1 MANCKSHKT
10 SNLLSR
16 SQTQDEQAFTALY
29 EEHWAYVFEQAFIR
43 CRQYD
48 IAENI
53 TQDIFVALWD
63 HIEELGIENIRA
75 YLYAAV
81 KNRVLNW
88 FEKEKRYV
96 PIAELLIEYQAATD
110 SSDTPLLDKE
120 LVAVAEALVNSLS
133 AKQQLIYRMRYE
145 QELDTAEI
153 ASQLKMN
160 RKTVQNQLSLALA
173 QLRAS
178 LALLL
183 VLSKIF

>member
-1 MANCKSHKT
+1 MADCKSHTT

-16 SQTQDEQAFTALY
+16 SQIQDEQVFTLLY
-29 EEHWAYVFEQAFIR
+29 EEHWEYVFEQAFIR
-43 CRQYD
+43 CHQYD

-53 TQDIFVALWD
+53 TQDIFVALWNQM
-63 HIEELGIENIRA
+63 EELSIENVRG
-75 YLYAAV
+75 YLYTAV

-120 LVAVAEALVNSLS
+120 LVLLAEALVNSLS
-133 AKQQLIYRMRYE
+133 ATQQIIYRMRYE

-153 ASQLKMN
+153 AKKLKMN

-178 LALLL
+178 LTLLL
-183 VLSKIF
+183 IITKLF

>member
-1 MANCKSHKT
+1 MSDCKSHKT

-16 SQTQDEQAFTALY
+16 SQTQEEQAFTALY
-29 EEHWAYVFEQAFIR
+29 EEYWDYVFEQAFIR

-63 HIEELGIENIRA
+63 QMEELRIENIRG
-75 YLYAAV
+75 YLYTAV

-88 FEKEKRYV
+88 FEKERRYV

-120 LVAVAEALVNSLS
+120 LVAVAEALINSLGT
-133 AKQQLIYRMRYE
+133 KQQVIYRMRYE
-145 QELDTAEI
+145 QDLDTAEI
-153 ASQLKMN
+153 AKKLNMN

-178 LALLL
+178 LTLLL
-183 VLSKIF
+183 VLTKFF

>member
-1 MANCKSHKT
+1 MADCKSHTT

-16 SQTQDEQAFTALY
+16 SQTQDEQAFTMLY
-29 EEHWAYVFEQAFIR
+29 EAHWEYVFEQAFIR

-63 HIEELGIENIRA
+63 QMDELCIENIRG
-75 YLYAAV
+75 YLYIAV

-96 PIAELLIEYQAATD
+96 PIAELLVEYRAAAE

-120 LVAVAEALVNSLS
+120 LVAVAEALVNSLN
-133 AKQQLIYRMRYE
+133 AKQQIIYKMRFE

-153 ASQLKMN
+153 AKQLKMN

-178 LALLL
+178 LALLIL
-183 VLSKIF
+183 LTKFF